1 MTGRRTV
8 NDLESP
14 ESFPPEKI
22 LTKQGVTAVFSLSAG
37 AFLFIMTILGTRFPV
52 AGIVLG
58 GITAAAGIAA
68 LHSKDPEDKKPGVFL
83 TLAGV
88 LELIQRAGIPL
99 VRPIAGTL
107 LTIGAVAC
115 IAFGIWNGIKFLKGL
130 KNRS

>member
-1 MTGRRTV
+1 MTRRRTV

-14 ESFPPEKI
+14 ESSSPEKI

-52 AGIVLG
+52 AGLVLG
-58 GITAAAGIAA
+58 CVTAVVGIAA
-68 LHSKDPEDKKPGVFL
+68 LLSKDPEDKKPGLFL

-99 VRPIAGTL
+99 VRPLAGTL
-107 LTIGAVAC
+107 LSIGAVGC
-115 IAFGIWNGIKFLKGL
+115 IVLGIWNGIKFLKGL
-130 KNRS
+130 KSRS